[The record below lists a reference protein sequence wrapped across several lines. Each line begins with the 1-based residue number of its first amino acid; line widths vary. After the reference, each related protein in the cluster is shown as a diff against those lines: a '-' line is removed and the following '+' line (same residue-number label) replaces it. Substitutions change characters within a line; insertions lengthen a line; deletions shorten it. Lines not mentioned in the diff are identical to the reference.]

1 MKKFLL
7 NNYYFFKL
15 NILEIPWRMIIF
27 TGIIFLAFIPLFID
41 DYIIRILTFACLFA
55 IFAASWDILGG
66 FMGQLNMGHAAFFG
80 VAAYASAICNVN
92 LGLPPYITIFIGALC
107 SVVTGLIVCL
117 PALRL
122 RGFYLALVTL
132 AFPVVLNGLIML
144 FPNITGGEM
153 GISGLVKLLPTAIGN
168 YYLVFIIML
177 ISVFVMWKFT
187 DTQSR
192 FIRAGVIMRAI
203 REDEIA
209 ARTSG
214 INSTQYKVFAFA
226 MSAFFAGLSGA
237 IYAHLI
243 RVAGPSTLTLTLS
256 FNPILWSIFGG
267 ISTIYGP
274 VIGVFILH
282 PLVELLRLNV
292 IGEEIRVIVQALVL
306 ILVLLFM
313 PMGLTTWIRD
323 HIEVIC
329 LRCKAINIFTRM
341 KCRICGAN
349 LHLEKSQKKHYR
361 FSNKS
366 GIEHHNNKEI
376 VV

>member
-1 MKKFLL
+1 MRKFLL
-7 NNYYFFKL
+7 NNYFFFKL
-15 NILEIPWRMIIF
+15 NILEIPWRMVLF
-27 TGIIFLAFIPLFID
+27 TGIIFLALIPMFTS
-41 DYIIRILTFACLFA
+41 DYVMRILTFACLFA

-66 FMGQLNMGHAAFFG
+66 YMGQLNMGHAAFFG
-80 VAAYASAICNVN
+80 VGAYVSAMCNVN
-92 LGLPPYITIFIGALC
+92 LGLSPYITIFIGALF
-107 SVVTGLIVCL
+107 SVFTGLIICL

-132 AFPVVLNGLIML
+132 AFPVVLNGVIML
-144 FPNITGGEM
+144 FPDITGGEM
-153 GISGLVKLLPTAIGN
+153 GISGLVRLMPTPISN

-177 ISVFVMWKFT
+177 ISVFIMWKFT

-192 FIRAGVIMRAI
+192 IIRTGVIMRAI

-214 INSTQYKVFAFA
+214 INTTLYKVFAFA

-237 IYAHLI
+237 LYAHLI

-274 VIGVFILH
+274 VVGVFILH

-329 LRCKAINIFTRM
+329 LRCKVINISTRK

-349 LHLEKSQKKHYR
+349 LHLDKSETTV
-361 FSNKS
+361 N
-366 GIEHHNNKEI
+366 
-376 VV
+376 